1 MTQFIIDSRIPD
13 GSAADYA
20 QQLRRAHLRVTRP
33 RMAVLAA
40 VHAHPHSDTETIFET
55 ARARLPDVCLQTV
68 YDVVHTLTDVGML
81 RRIQLP
87 GSVARYESR
96 VGDNHHHIVCRS
108 CGVIADVDCA
118 IGQAPCLSASDQKGF
133 LLDEAEVIF
142 WGVCPACSRRD
153 HTRDHVTQI

>member
-13 GSAADYA
+13 GLAADYA
-20 QQLRRAHLRVTRP
+20 QQLRRARLRVTRP
-33 RMAVLAA
+33 RMAVLAV

-55 ARARLPDVCLQTV
+55 ARACLPDVCLQTV

-118 IGQAPCLSASDQKGF
+118 IGEAPCLSASDQKGF

-142 WGVCPACSRRD
+142 WGVCPACSTSTASGP
-153 HTRDHVTQI
+153 HP